1 MLFFLCIPG
10 YKTSHSGQAL
20 TMITAASPKQKR
32 HNCLKSVEK
41 TELSEECREERT
53 RMANMEQEVHYY

>member
-1 MLFFLCIPG
+1 MKIAKQREL
-10 YKTSHSGQAL
+10 K
-20 TMITAASPKQKR
+20 KKEQKR
-32 HNCLKSVEK
+32 ELQRVQRRENCLKSAEK